1 MRTTWKR
8 GLLILI
14 VILVLLLGLPY
25 LIPLPAGQPAT
36 ALADAAGRF
45 VTVEGLQTYV
55 LEAGPPEGPAVVLIH
70 GLGGSTFSWRE
81 TIDPLADAGYHVIA
95 FDLPGFGLTDKPLAY
110 DYGHPHQAD
119 FTAHLLDA
127 LDVSTATLVGHS
139 MGGNIIAHL
148 ALRHPERVERLVF
161 VDGAVVGSGG
171 GPGNVGALAAFPPI
185 ARWIEVAGAYL
196 LTPERFTDLLR
207 SAYADPDFVTPEIA
221 AGYARVLQTPDFAAG
236 LVGLVR
242 DAGQNQLPEEAIRQ
256 IAAPSLLAWGEADTW
271 VPLVN
276 GQRLLALL
284 PDAVLRTYPASDICP
299 WKKPR
304 PPSTP
309 ICWPF
314 WPGNPCQADRDRLPR
329 PGIKAGPPKK
339 VAPL

>member
-14 VILVLLLGLPY
+14 VILALLLGLPY
-25 LIPLPAGQPAT
+25 LIPLPAGQPAV
-36 ALADAAGRF
+36 ALADATGRF
-45 VTVEGLQTYV
+45 VAVEGLQTYV
-55 LEAGPPEGPAVVLIH
+55 METGPPEGPAVVLVH

-81 TIDPLADAGYHVIA
+81 TIDPLADDGYHVIA
-95 FDLPGFGLTDKPLAY
+95 FDLPGFGLTDKPLTY

-127 LDVSTATLVGHS
+127 LNVSTATLVGHS

-171 GPGNVGALAAFPPI
+171 PGNVGALAAFPPI
-185 ARWIEVAGAYL
+185 ARWIEVGAAYL

-221 AGYARVLQTPDFAAG
+221 AGYARVLQTPDFPAG

-242 DAGQNQLPEEAIRQ
+242 DAGHNQLPDEAIRQ
-256 IAAPSLLAWGEADTW
+256 IDAPSLLAWGEADTW

-284 PDAVLRTYPASDICP
+284 PDAVLRIYPGAGHLP
-299 WKKPR
+299 MEE
-304 PPSTP
+304 TP
-309 ICWPF
+309 TAF
-314 WPGNPCQADRDRLPR
+314 NADLLAFL
-329 PGIKAGPPKK
+329 AGE
-339 VAPL
+339 PLEP